1 MIDNSAATDRDR
13 SLIAGHYVFST
24 PICKELKIEAARE
37 LAKKGLDLE
46 LHLKEQV
53 KQSILRYLRNFRLMR
68 TV

>member
-1 MIDNSAATDRDR
+1 MLDNTTATDRDR

-24 PICKELKIEAARE
+24 PMCKELKIEAARE

-53 KQSILRYLRNFRLMR
+53 KQSILRYFRNFRLMSP
-68 TV
+68 V